1 MVEKDL
7 LFVDKETKDAIVDE
21 LWNKISSS
29 QNLTSQQSPKAYMLG
44 GQPGAGKSTST
55 RKLEAQYNRNILTID
70 LDEYRSSYPNYKA
83 LYEKYGK
90 KSSEYT
96 HEFASKIKEEIQKRA
111 IDAKYNII
119 IDGTLKNVNKA
130 EKQIDDLKNR
140 GYSVDVLIH
149 TCPKEVSWQS
159 VNARYENALKQGRIP
174 RYVPKHVHDQ
184 VVEVLPT
191 NADKLCQSKQIESLT
206 VHNRQEKIYDS
217 KIDKGLPSV
226 SIQNEINKNE
236 NKLSQDS
243 SIKSKGDIFAK
254 VVQAAGQKEEN
265 KRSILDEIN
274 KNENKLSQNS
284 SVKSKGDI
292 FAKVVQVAGQKVENK
307 KSISTEKS
315 INKGVD
321 KGVEI

>member
-7 LFVDKETKDAIVDE
+7 LVVDKNTKNIIVDE
-21 LWNKISSS
+21 LWNDISSS
-29 QNLTSQQSPKAYMLG
+29 QNLTSQQSPKAYILG

-55 RKLEAQYNRNILTID
+55 DKLVKQYNRNILTID
-70 LDEYRSSYPNYKA
+70 LDEYRKQHPNYEA

-90 KSSEYT
+90 ELSSYT
-96 HEFASKIKEEIQKRA
+96 HEFAGEIKEEIQKRA
-111 IDAKYNII
+111 TDAKYNII

-130 EKQIDDLKNR
+130 EKQIDDLKNK

-184 VVEVLPT
+184 VVEALPA
-191 NADKLCQSKQIESLT
+191 NADKLSQSNQIESLT

-254 VVQAAGQKEEN
+254 VVQAT
-265 KRSILDEIN
+265 
-274 KNENKLSQNS
+274 
-284 SVKSKGDI
+284 
-292 FAKVVQVAGQKVENK
+292 GQKVENK
-307 KSISTEKS
+307 KSISIEKS

>member
-7 LFVDKETKDAIVDE
+7 LVVDKNTKNIIVDE
-21 LWNKISSS
+21 LWNDISSS
-29 QNLTSQQSPKAYMLG
+29 QNLTSQQSPKAYILG

-55 RKLEAQYNRNILTID
+55 DKLVKQYNRNILTID
-70 LDEYRSSYPNYKA
+70 LDEYRKQHPNYEA

-90 KSSEYT
+90 ELSSYT
-96 HEFASKIKEEIQKRA
+96 HEFAEEIKEEIQKRA

-130 EKQIDDLKNR
+130 EKQIDDLKNK

-236 NKLSQDS
+236 NKLSQDHS
-243 SIKSKGDIFAK
+243 VKSQDDIFAKAFQTAHQKIENKRSISNEINKSENKLSPDISVKSKGDIFAK

-265 KRSILDEIN
+265 K
-274 KNENKLSQNS
+274 
-284 SVKSKGDI
+284 
-292 FAKVVQVAGQKVENK
+292 

-315 INKGVD
+315 INKGI
-321 KGVEI
+321 EI

>member
-1 MVEKDL
+1 
-7 LFVDKETKDAIVDE
+7 
-21 LWNKISSS
+21 
-29 QNLTSQQSPKAYMLG
+29 MLIK
-44 GQPGAGKSTST
+44 Q
-55 RKLEAQYNRNILTID
+55 RN
-70 LDEYRSSYPNYKA
+70 N
-83 LYEKYGK
+83 
-90 KSSEYT
+90 
-96 HEFASKIKEEIQKRA
+96 
-111 IDAKYNII
+111 
-119 IDGTLKNVNKA
+119 
-130 EKQIDDLKNR
+130 DDLKNK

-243 SIKSKGDIFAK
+243 SVKSQDDIFSKAF
-254 VVQAAGQKEEN
+254 QTAHQK
-265 KRSILDEIN
+265 I
-274 KNENKLSQNS
+274 
-284 SVKSKGDI
+284 
-292 FAKVVQVAGQKVENK
+292 ENK
-307 KSISTEKS
+307 KSISNEKS
-315 INKGVD
+315 MNRGI
-321 KGVEI
+321 EI

>member
-7 LFVDKETKDAIVDE
+7 LVVDKNTKNIIVDE
-21 LWNKISSS
+21 LWNDISSS
-29 QNLTSQQSPKAYMLG
+29 QNLTSQQSPKAYILG

-55 RKLEAQYNRNILTID
+55 DKLVKQYNRNILTID
-70 LDEYRSSYPNYKA
+70 LDEYRKQHPNYEA

-90 KSSEYT
+90 ELSSYT
-96 HEFASKIKEEIQKRA
+96 HEFAEEIKEEIQKRA

-130 EKQIDDLKNR
+130 EKQIDDLKNK

-236 NKLSQDS
+236 NKLSQDH
-243 SIKSKGDIFAK
+243 
-254 VVQAAGQKEEN
+254 
-265 KRSILDEIN
+265 
-274 KNENKLSQNS
+274 
-284 SVKSKGDI
+284 SVKSQDDI
-292 FAKVVQVAGQKVENK
+292 FSKALQTAHQKIENTR
-307 KSISTEKS
+307 SISNEKS
-315 INKGVD
+315 MNKGI
-321 KGVEI
+321 EI

>member
-7 LFVDKETKDAIVDE
+7 LVVDKETKDAIIDK
-21 LWNKISSS
+21 LWNRISS

-55 RKLEAQYNRNILTID
+55 RKLAAQYNRNILTVD
-70 LDEYRSSYPNYKA
+70 LDNYRDQHPNYEA

-90 KSSEYT
+90 ELSSYT
-96 HEFASKIKEEIQKRA
+96 HEFAGEIKEEIQKRA

-119 IDGTLKNVNKA
+119 IDGTLGNVERA
-130 EKQIDDLKNR
+130 EQLIEGLKKE
-140 GYSVDVLIH
+140 GYQVEVLIH

-159 VNARYENALKQGRIP
+159 VNERYEDALNNGKIP
-174 RYVPKHVHDQ
+174 RFVPKIVHDKI
-184 VVEVLPT
+184 VEALPT
-191 NADKLCQSKQIESLT
+191 NADKLSQSNQIESLT

-243 SIKSKGDIFAK
+243 SVKSQDDIFSKAL
-254 VVQAAGQKEEN
+254 QTARQKIEN
-265 KRSILDEIN
+265 KRSISN
-274 KNENKLSQNS
+274 
-284 SVKSKGDI
+284 
-292 FAKVVQVAGQKVENK
+292 
-307 KSISTEKS
+307 EKS
-315 INKGVD
+315 INKGI
-321 KGVEI
+321 EI

>member
-7 LFVDKETKDAIVDE
+7 LVVDKETKDAIING
-21 LWNKISSS
+21 LWNKISS
-29 QNLTSQQSPKAYMLG
+29 QNLTSQQSPKAYILG

-70 LDEYRSSYPNYKA
+70 LDQYRDQHPNYEA

-90 KSSEYT
+90 ELSSYT
-96 HEFASKIKEEIQKRA
+96 HEFAGEIKEEIQKRA

-119 IDGTLKNVNKA
+119 IDGTLGNVERA
-130 EKQIDDLKNR
+130 EQLIDGLKKE
-140 GYSVDVLIH
+140 GYQVEVLIH

-159 VNARYENALKQGRIP
+159 VNKRYENALTAGDIP
-174 RYVPKHVHDQ
+174 RFVPKIVHDKI
-184 VVEVLPT
+184 VEALPT
-191 NADKLCQSKQIESLT
+191 NADKLSQSNQIESLT

-243 SIKSKGDIFAK
+243 PVKSKGDVFAK
-254 VVQAAGQKEEN
+254 VVQAAAQKEEN
-265 KRSILDEIN
+265 KRSISDEIN
-274 KNENKLSQNS
+274 KNGNKLSQDS

-292 FAKVVQVAGQKVENK
+292 FAKVVQATGQKVENK
-307 KSISTEKS
+307 KSILTEKS
-315 INKGVD
+315 MN

>member
-1 MVEKDL
+1 MKNNNKLAYVSSLE
-7 LFVDKETKDAIVDE
+7 I
-21 LWNKISSS
+21 NKIIDDVWKDIHID
-29 QNLTSQQSPKAYMLG
+29 QPNITSKTTPDAYVMG

-55 RKLEAQYNRNILTID
+55 NKLNAKYNGDIVIVD
-70 LDEYRSSYPNYKA
+70 LDQYRERHPNYKA

-90 KSSEYT
+90 DSAEYT
-96 HEFASKIKEEIQKRA
+96 HEFASKIKDSILKRA
-111 IDAKYNII
+111 VDAKYNII

-130 EKQIDDLKNR
+130 EKLVDNLKDN
-140 GYSVDVLIH
+140 GYRVDVLIH

-184 VVEVLPT
+184 VVEALPA
-191 NADKLCQSKQIESLT
+191 NADKLSQSNQIESLT

-243 SIKSKGDIFAK
+243 SVKSKGDILAK

-265 KRSILDEIN
+265 KRSISDEIN

-292 FAKVVQVAGQKVENK
+292 FAKVVQAAGQKVENK

-315 INKGVD
+315 MN

>member
-1 MVEKDL
+1 MINNELLTFVSDEKKQIIADSIWKDIH
-7 LFVDKETKDAIVDE
+7 DKQPHLVG
-21 LWNKISSS
+21 
-29 QNLTSQQSPKAYMLG
+29 QQLPSAYIMG
-44 GQPGAGKSTST
+44 GQPGAGKSSST
-55 RKLEAQYNRNILTID
+55 VKLERGYNNNIVTID
-70 LDEYRSSYPNYKA
+70 LDKYRERHPNYEA

-90 KSSEYT
+90 ELSSYT
-96 HEFASKIKEEIQKRA
+96 HEFAGEIKEEIQKRA

-119 IDGTLKNVNKA
+119 IDGTLGNVERA
-130 EKQIDDLKNR
+130 EQLIDGLKKE
-140 GYSVDVLIH
+140 GYQVEVLIH

-159 VNARYENALKQGRIP
+159 VNERYENALTAGEIP
-174 RYVPKHVHDQ
+174 RFVPKIVHDKI
-184 VVEVLPT
+184 VEALPA
-191 NADKLCQSKQIESLT
+191 NADKLSQSNQIESLT

-243 SIKSKGDIFAK
+243 PVKSKGDVFAK

-265 KRSILDEIN
+265 KRSISDEIN
-274 KNENKLSQNS
+274 KNENKLSPDN

-292 FAKVVQVAGQKVENK
+292 FAKVVQATGQKVENK

-315 INKGVD
+315 INKGV
-321 KGVEI
+321 EI

>member
-7 LFVDKETKDAIVDE
+7 LVVDKETKDAIING
-21 LWNKISSS
+21 LWNKISS
-29 QNLTSQQSPKAYMLG
+29 QNLTSQQSPKAYILG

-70 LDEYRSSYPNYKA
+70 LDQYRDQHPNYEA

-90 KSSEYT
+90 ELSSYT
-96 HEFASKIKEEIQKRA
+96 HEFAGEIKEEIQKRA

-119 IDGTLKNVNKA
+119 IDGTLGNVERA
-130 EKQIDDLKNR
+130 EQLIDGLKKE
-140 GYSVDVLIH
+140 GYQVEVLIH
-149 TCPKEVSWQS
+149 TCPKEISWQS
-159 VNARYENALKQGRIP
+159 VNERYEDALNNSKIP
-174 RYVPKHVHDQ
+174 RFVPKIVHDKI
-184 VVEVLPT
+184 VEALPT
-191 NADKLCQSKQIESLT
+191 NADKLSQSNQIESLT

-236 NKLSQDS
+236 NKLSQNS
-243 SIKSKGDIFAK
+243 SVKSKGDIFAK

-292 FAKVVQVAGQKVENK
+292 FAKVVQAAGQKVENK
-307 KSISTEKS
+307 KSISNEKS
-315 INKGVD
+315 INKGV
-321 KGVEI
+321 EI